1 MNENNVNWAIIHN
14 ISFGHGFAQ
23 QNDAAHSNQEVET
36 AAFFVTGAH
45 PDTTESDI
53 KEALEK
59 AGIFFGDDGVRW
71 KNYFLRAASNWIE
84 GWHQEFSDPQRDRIA
99 YFDLLTLAR
108 TDRRITLRLPPG
120 SHLALVHAARERGLS
135 LNQMI
140 VYVLEEWQDRHGQQV
155 EQTGIEEET
164 IYARVAK
171 HFFVSVSQ
179 LLTHPIFFVELRPHP
194 QLPTRTGFRPV
205 QASSPASKAIVEV
218 QNGEVRFVGWERT
231 VTTGKFGEAE
241 LRKAVEQAV
250 ERFLAAMSEVQQ

>member
-1 MNENNVNWAIIHN
+1 MNDNTVNWAIIHN
-14 ISFGHGFAQ
+14 ISFGRGFAQ
-23 QNDAAHSNQEVET
+23 LNNAAHPNQEIET

-59 AGIFFGDDGVRW
+59 AGIFFGDDGLRW
-71 KNYFLRAASNWIE
+71 KNYFLRAASDWIE

-108 TDRRITLRLPPG
+108 SDRRITLRLPPG
-120 SHLALVHAARERGLS
+120 SHIALVHAARERGLS

-140 VYVLEEWQDRHGQQV
+140 VDVLEEWQDRHGQQV
-155 EQTGIEEET
+155 EQAGIEEET

-171 HFFVSVSQ
+171 HFFISVSQ
-179 LLTHPIFFVELRPHP
+179 LLTHPVFFVELRPH
-194 QLPTRTGFRPV
+194 QHLLTRSVPTD
-205 QASSPASKAIVEV
+205 SPAPKAIVEE
-218 QNGEVRFVGWERT
+218 QNGEARFVGWERT

-250 ERFLAAMSEVQQ
+250 ERFLAAMSEVQR